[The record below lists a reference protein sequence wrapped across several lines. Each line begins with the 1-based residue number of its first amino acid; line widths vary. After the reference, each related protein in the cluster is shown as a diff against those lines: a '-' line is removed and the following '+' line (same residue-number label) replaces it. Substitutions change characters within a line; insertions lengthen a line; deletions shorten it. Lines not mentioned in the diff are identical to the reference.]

1 MVDTQQQ
8 LLKIIKKREFFMGMI
23 KKLRLVG
30 TGNNDKRSFYIFEK
44 NNSFFSLFS
53 IFLISLGFKD
63 IKDYEYYNDD
73 KTDINK
79 LKNYIENFKNEL
91 YDLDVIYTQD
101 KIIIIV
107 RTDEGNRNKLLNS
120 INKIST

>member
-1 MVDTQQQ
+1 
-8 LLKIIKKREFFMGMI
+8 MGMI

-73 KTDINK
+73 KIDINK

-120 INKIST
+120 INKISTYQTT